1 MCAFKHFKIGFV
13 MLLFVLGKTNSLQ
26 GLSLCQDFCFSVLK
40 FLLTI
45 DISFFL

>member
-26 GLSLCQDFCFSVLK
+26 GLSLCQDFCFNVLK